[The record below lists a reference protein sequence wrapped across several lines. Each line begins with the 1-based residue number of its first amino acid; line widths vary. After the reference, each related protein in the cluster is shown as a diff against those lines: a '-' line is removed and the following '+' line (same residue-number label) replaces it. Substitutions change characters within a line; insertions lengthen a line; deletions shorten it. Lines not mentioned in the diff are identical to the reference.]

1 MKTMKNILFLVSLL
15 VTTFL
20 NAQSFQKEK
29 KGFCII
35 LSTTSFTEAK
45 RVAKEATTKLD
56 LNADYR
62 SLIANKIT
70 GLTMPKQDCIDA
82 GLIFPYY
89 KARGVDANDLI
100 DDGDFVSIEYSNKYK
115 GFAKGYYIVV
125 ISSGDI
131 NNKEPIF
138 LKAKKFYKSA
148 YIKYA
153 LVNY

>member
-1 MKTMKNILFLVSLL
+1 MPTQNLLKILPSISSVP
-15 VTTFL
+15 TFPFI
-20 NAQSFQKEK
+20 SP
-29 KGFCII
+29 
-35 LSTTSFTEAK
+35 T
-45 RVAKEATTKLD
+45 
-56 LNADYR
+56 
-62 SLIANKIT
+62 
-70 GLTMPKQDCIDA
+70 
-82 GLIFPYY
+82 YY

-100 DDGDFVSIEYSNKYK
+100 DDGDFISIEYSNKYK

>member
-1 MKTMKNILFLVSLL
+1 MKKILFIISLF
-15 VTTFL
+15 VITFS
-20 NAQSFQKEK
+20 NAQSSQKEK

-35 LSTTSFTEAK
+35 LSTTSYAEAK
-45 RVAKEATTKLD
+45 RVAKEATAKLD
-56 LNADYR
+56 INTDYR
-62 SLIANKIT
+62 SLIANKLI
-70 GLTMPKQDCIDA
+70 GLTSPKQDCLDMEVP
-82 GLIFPYY
+82 FPCY
-89 KARGVDANDLI
+89 KARGVDANEMQ
-100 DDGDFVSIEYSNKYK
+100 DDGDYISIEYSNKYK

-153 LVNY
+153 VVNY